1 MNKTIYILRWMG
13 KQNYMVNNKD
23 SDVEVELI
31 NQHSQVISEISLC
44 VSFFP
49 YSDTDPH
56 HKNNS

>member
-31 NQHSQVISEISLC
+31 NQQSQVISEISLC
-44 VSFFP
+44 ASFFP
-49 YSDTDPH
+49 
-56 HKNNS
+56 